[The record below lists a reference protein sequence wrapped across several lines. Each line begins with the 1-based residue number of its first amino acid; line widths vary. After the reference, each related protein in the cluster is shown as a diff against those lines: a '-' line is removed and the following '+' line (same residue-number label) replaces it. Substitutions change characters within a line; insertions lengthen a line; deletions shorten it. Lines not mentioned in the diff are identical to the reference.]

1 MTHKMPRRAVYIP
14 VLLGIGAAILLGLLT
29 GCKFGGFNAA
39 ANCDSNGNNC
49 SANFHQSTAPAKHT
63 HTATPAPAVTVT
75 QTETPTQA
83 PTEPVVTAT
92 PVEVGPCSVV
102 LTSEEMQQLALSESA
117 RQNLMDCMQIPQG
130 AQRDEMD
137 NWLAE
142 HALDAANT
150 PFGRRHWEEHQ
161 LAGAYRQYS

>member
-1 MTHKMPRRAVYIP
+1 MTYKMPRKAVFIP
-14 VLLGIGAAILLGLLT
+14 ILLGVGAAFLFTLLT
-29 GCKFGGFNAA
+29 GCASGFGIHAV
-39 ANCDSNGNNC
+39 NC
-49 SANFHQSTAPAKHT
+49 SGSKCVTTNASVGTGKSSPAN
-63 HTATPAPAVTVT
+63 TPAPAVTVT

-102 LTSEEMQQLALSESA
+102 LSSQDMEQLAISESA
-117 RQNLMDCMQIPQG
+117 RQNLMDCMQIPD
-130 AQRDEMD
+130 AQRPEMD